1 MEKYELE
8 IGGKKIE
15 VSIDDLAEQANGS
28 IFVKMGDTLVLVTAT
43 MSPNDLEGLNFFPL
57 TVVYEEKFYATGK
70 ILGSRFMRREG
81 RPSESAVLTS
91 RLIDRTIRPLFP
103 KGLKREVQV
112 IITCFS
118 FDQENDPD
126 VAGLLGASLALGI
139 SDIPWQGPIA
149 AIRVADINGKMELN
163 PTYEQRK
170 DANYEIIACGLKE
183 DNSLLLNMIEA
194 TAKEIKEKDIL
205 DGLNKTNAE
214 LEKIVE
220 FERKI
225 IKENGKDKAEIE
237 IISFD
242 DVDQFIEKNYAEKLE
257 ERMFQP
263 SHIENKRKMQEL
275 NKEIEESIKEQFGE
289 EKLSY
294 AKESI
299 ESILEKI
306 IVENAL
312 SNNKRPDGR
321 GLDEVRKI
329 DSRNN
334 MLPRTHGSA
343 VFMRGATKSL
353 STVTLGPPG
362 DQQLVNGM
370 EFQGKIRFMH
380 HYNFPPYCC
389 GEVRRMG
396 SPGRREIGHGSL
408 AEKAL
413 HPIIPSAEQFPY
425 TIRLVTEILSSNGS
439 TSMASVSSS
448 SLALMDA
455 GVPIKNP
462 AAGIAMG
469 IMQSGDDY
477 KILTDIQGPE
487 DHYGGM
493 DFKVAGTTQGITAI
507 QLDVKIKGLRSEML
521 AEILEKAKIAREKIL
536 LETNKTLAEP
546 KKELSQYAPKIFNTK
561 IDKEKIG
568 MVIGP
573 GGKMIN
579 EIIDQCEVEIDIEED
594 GNVFVTAIKE
604 DSAQKAIDWINS
616 ITEEAEVGKVY
627 QGKVRKIMDFG
638 AFIEILPG
646 KDGLAHIS
654 QLSDSRVDKVED
666 VLKMDQEVP
675 VKVISI
681 DKQGKISLSLKEVKK
696 EGI

>member
-1 MEKYELE
+1 MEKYEIE

-126 VAGLLGASLALGI
+126 IAGLLGASLALGI

-163 PTYEQRK
+163 PNYEQRK

-183 DNSLLLNMIEA
+183 NNTLLLNMIEA
-194 TAKEIKEKDIL
+194 TAKEIKEKNIL

-225 IKENGKDKAEIE
+225 IKENGKDKAKIE

-242 DVDQFIEKNYAEKLE
+242 EVDQFIEKNYSKKLE
-257 ERMFQP
+257 QRMFQP

-275 NKEIEESIKEQFGE
+275 NKEIEESVKEQFGE

-299 ESILEKI
+299 ESILEQI

-312 SNNKRPDGR
+312 KNNKRPDGR
-321 GLDEVRKI
+321 GLDEIRKI

-334 MLPRTHGSA
+334 ILPRTHGSA

-380 HYNFPPYCC
+380 HYNFPPYCS
-389 GEVRRMG
+389 GEVKRMG

-493 DFKVAGTTQGITAI
+493 DFKVAGTNQGITAI

-536 LETNKTLAEP
+536 SETNKTLCEP